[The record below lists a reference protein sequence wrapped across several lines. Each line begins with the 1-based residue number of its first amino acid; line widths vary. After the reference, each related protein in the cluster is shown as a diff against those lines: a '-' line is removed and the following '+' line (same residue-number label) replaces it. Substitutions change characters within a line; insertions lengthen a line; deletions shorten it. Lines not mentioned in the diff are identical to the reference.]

1 MVYCDFSMSFRK
13 EIVEM
18 YDALTVAEYVI
29 KYSTLSGMPVSNLRL
44 QKVLYFIQAEFMVST
59 NSECFND
66 RIEAWDLGPVVP
78 TVYRKYKVF
87 GASSIPI
94 DSSKDAERIFWGSA
108 KSFLNIF
115 TTQGSLSFWHQTH
128 PETECPHRQAASIY
142 AAFRFSRH
150 MRSMRRLP
158 LLRAFRS

>member
-1 MVYCDFSMSFRK
+1 
-13 EIVEM
+13 M

-94 DSSKDAERIFWGSA
+94 DSSKDAERAINSEDR
-108 KSFLNIF
+108 KMMN
-115 TTQGSLSFWHQTH
+115 
-128 PETECPHRQAASIY
+128 
-142 AAFRFSRH
+142 
-150 MRSMRRLP
+150 
-158 LLRAFRS
+158 

>member
-94 DSSKDAERIFWGSA
+94 DSSKDAERIINSKDRKMMNETINQCNKYSTSTLVEITHNQDPWIKARNSCFS
-108 KSFLNIF
+108 KVISPE
-115 TTQGSLSFWHQTH
+115 SLYEYFK
-128 PETECPHRQAASIY
+128 EE
-142 AAFRFSRH
+142 
-150 MRSMRRLP
+150 
-158 LLRAFRS
+158 

>member
-1 MVYCDFSMSFRK
+1 MVYCDFSMTFRK

-94 DSSKDAERIFWGSA
+94 DSSKDAERIINSKDRKMMNETINHCNKYSTSTLIEITHNQDPWIKARNSCFS
-108 KSFLNIF
+108 KVISPE
-115 TTQGSLSFWHQTH
+115 SLYEYFK
-128 PETECPHRQAASIY
+128 EE
-142 AAFRFSRH
+142 
-150 MRSMRRLP
+150 
-158 LLRAFRS
+158 

>member
-1 MVYCDFSMSFRK
+1 MSFRK

-94 DSSKDAERIFWGSA
+94 DSSKDAERAINSEDR
-108 KSFLNIF
+108 KMMN
-115 TTQGSLSFWHQTH
+115 
-128 PETECPHRQAASIY
+128 ETINHCNK
-142 AAFRFSRH
+142 
-150 MRSMRRLP
+150 
-158 LLRAFRS
+158 